1 MPFLIDGH
9 NLIGAMPDLRLE
21 DPDDEARLVERLQ
34 RLAMRTG
41 RRITVIFD
49 RGAPGMGGSL
59 GPRNGVTV
67 RFAPPG
73 MTADELLIQRIRA
86 ERNPRGLIV
95 VSSDRDVQA
104 AARRHGATVWSAAE
118 FLAYLRGHLEES
130 GEGEAEKPEAV
141 DPVELEGWLRLFRG
155 KTSPRVERPRPS
167 APHSGKEGID
177 V

>member
-49 RGAPGMGGSL
+49 RGAPGNISSWPSRG
-59 GPRNGVTV
+59 GVTV
-67 RFAPPG
+67 RFAPSG
-73 MTADELLIQRIRA
+73 TTADELLIRQIQE

-95 VSSDRDVQA
+95 VSSDRRVQE
-104 AARRHGATVWSAAE
+104 AARRRGAAVWSAPE
-118 FLAYLRGHLEES
+118 FLDYMQRRLGAQPSARLIKE
-130 GEGEAEKPEAV
+130 EKPEAV
-141 DPVELEGWLRLFRG
+141 DEGELKYWIELFQGKDPERG
-155 KTSPRVERPRPS
+155 
-167 APHSGKEGID
+167 
-177 V
+177 

>member
-49 RGAPGMGGSL
+49 RGAPGNISSWPSRG
-59 GPRNGVTV
+59 GVTV
-67 RFAPPG
+67 RFAPSG
-73 MTADELLIQRIRA
+73 MTADEILIRQIQA

-95 VSSDRDVQA
+95 VSSDRRVQE
-104 AARRHGATVWSAAE
+104 AARRRSAKAWSAPE
-118 FLAYLRGHLEES
+118 FLAYMQRQLGARSSIQVIEE
-130 GEGEAEKPEAV
+130 EKPEGV
-141 DPVELEGWLRLFRG
+141 DAGELKYWMELFRG
-155 KTSPRVERPRPS
+155 KDPER
-167 APHSGKEGID
+167 G
-177 V
+177 